1 MKYLELTIGAILV
14 NNFVLTRFLGICP
27 FLGVSKRLDTALGM
41 GGAVTPSAFPIH
53 KLPLLLDT
61 CAEKIPGEALGTVRP
76 REPPTR

>member
-1 MKYLELTIGAILV
+1 MALPGSMHCGGPGHREFQLRPL
-14 NNFVLTRFLGICP
+14 
-27 FLGVSKRLDTALGM
+27 LGM